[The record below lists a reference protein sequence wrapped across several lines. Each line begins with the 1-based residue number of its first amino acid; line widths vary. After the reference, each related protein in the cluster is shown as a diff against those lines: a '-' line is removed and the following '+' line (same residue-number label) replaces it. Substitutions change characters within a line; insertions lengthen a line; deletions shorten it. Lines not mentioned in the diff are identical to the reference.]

1 MGLPSQLVKEKKFVQ
16 LVLAEVPKA
25 ALYQVENIQEIG
37 ENRGGG
43 FGSTG
48 LK

>member
-1 MGLPSQLVKEKKFVQ
+1 M
-16 LVLAEVPKA
+16 EVPKA
-25 ALYQVENIQEIG
+25 ALYRVEQVDEIG